1 MKVRKIITFI
11 PYSVQ
16 HSNMRAMALV
26 GLLILSSF
34 SSVAA
39 WQPQTGQGES
49 IGLANGD
56 IDSIPIEEIPNIPQH
71 GFWILTREYP
81 VPSEWVHDLADAGVE
96 CWSFLPDSAFHC
108 ELNGHTPSELA
119 KLEVNGMVKMP
130 PSAKLHPHLMP
141 SLKGEMES
149 WFITE

>member
-1 MKVRKIITFI
+1 MRASRLEIMKVRKIITFM
-11 PYSVQ
+11 PFSVQ

-34 SSVAA
+34 GSVAA
-39 WQPQTGQGES
+39 WQPQSGHGES

-81 VPSEWVHDLADAGVE
+81 VPSNWIHDLADAGVE

-119 KLEVNGMVKMP
+119 KMEVNGMVK
-130 PSAKLHPHLMP
+130 
-141 SLKGEMES
+141 
-149 WFITE
+149 IDY